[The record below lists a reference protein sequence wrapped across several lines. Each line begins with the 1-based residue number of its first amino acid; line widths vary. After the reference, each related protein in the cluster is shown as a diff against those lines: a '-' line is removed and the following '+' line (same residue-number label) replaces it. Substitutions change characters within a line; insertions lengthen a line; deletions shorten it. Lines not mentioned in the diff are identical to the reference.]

1 MDNDWY
7 PDELEGTGH
16 LSHLECPLSALSRF
30 LSLLP
35 LLKLLIPASVQ
46 TPQHSKF
53 KCGLASCSDLSVT
66 SPGQDFS
73 TLGAVLPQAACG
85 SRFHRFIYNPAS
97 SWNASLTHHH
107 QAKSHS
113 SFRYVLRHDTLQEAF
128 LKHLDSF
135 PDTWAWL
142 YVSTNLKIMCPS
154 PGRRSEI
161 PSGMALVLSDSV
173 KI

>member
-73 TLGAVLPQAACG
+73 TLGAVLPQAA
-85 SRFHRFIYNPAS
+85 
-97 SWNASLTHHH
+97 
-107 QAKSHS
+107 
-113 SFRYVLRHDTLQEAF
+113 
-128 LKHLDSF
+128 
-135 PDTWAWL
+135 
-142 YVSTNLKIMCPS
+142 
-154 PGRRSEI
+154 
-161 PSGMALVLSDSV
+161 
-173 KI
+173 